1 MLELDQDEI
10 LIKVFRK
17 HIFHFL
23 TQIFGLIII
32 ALLPLVAYPFVESFL
47 FPDSPARFAYFSL
60 FIYFMFLMVLW
71 NIGFVIWTDY
81 YLDMWILTDKR
92 LIDVE
97 QKGLFSREVS
107 SLRLDRIQDIKL
119 QVSGFI
125 QTFMGMGSVYVQTAG
140 SEKEFVIRNAKH
152 PEQAK
157 DMILSAHNK
166 QMEKIKTVR
175 VEDLSTPSIS
185 S

>member
-1 MLELDQDEI
+1 MLELDQNEV

-23 TQIFGLIII
+23 TQACGLIIVAI
-32 ALLPLVAYPFVESFL
+32 LPLMAYPFTEAFL
-47 FPDSPARFAYFSL
+47 FPDSPAKLGYLSL
-60 FIYFMFLMVLW
+60 FIYFMYLMVLW
-71 NIGFVIWTDY
+71 NIGFIMWTDY

-119 QVSGFI
+119 QVSGFV
-125 QTFMGMGSVYVQTAG
+125 QTFVGMGSVYVQTAG
-140 SEKEFVIRNAKH
+140 SEKEFIIRNAKH

-157 DMILSAHNK
+157 DLILAAHNK
-166 QMEKIKTVR
+166 QMEATKTVR
-175 VEDLSTPSIS
+175 VETTNTPSIPS
-185 S
+185 

>member
-60 FIYFMFLMVLW
+60 FIHFMFLMVLW

-119 QVSGFI
+119 QVLGLVH
-125 QTFMGMGSVYVQTAG
+125 TFMGMGSVHVQTAG
-140 SEKEFVIRNAKH
+140 SEKEFVIHNIKK
-152 PEQAK
+152 PEQVK
-157 DMILSAHNK
+157 EFILSAYNK
-166 QMEKIKTVR
+166 QMEETKTAQAENETVIDH
-175 VEDLSTPSIS
+175 V
-185 S
+185 